1 MVHVINTVLLVG
13 ILIIFTSLLSHKEA
27 SILLVSSLLLMES
40 CFLRLHCLLLHVMSL
55 AWNKLFLQTSRYS

>member
-27 SILLVSSLLLMES
+27 SIFLVSSLLLMES
-40 CFLRLHCLLLHVMSL
+40 CLLRLYCMLLRVMSL
-55 AWNKLFLQTSRYS
+55 AWHKLFLQTSRYS